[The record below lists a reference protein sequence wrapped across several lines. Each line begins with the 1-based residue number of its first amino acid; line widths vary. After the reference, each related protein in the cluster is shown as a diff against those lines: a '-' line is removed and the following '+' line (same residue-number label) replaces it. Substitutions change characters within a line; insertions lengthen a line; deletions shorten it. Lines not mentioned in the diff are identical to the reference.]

1 MGVLIDGINYDK
13 VGTLTVGKYEYVILH
28 KGDQIL
34 YATES
39 NGTYIFPNPDLTL
52 QGNANI
58 PLSDLNSRIIM
69 KHIKGLLEQENLSD
83 HAGLVNKIYRIQK
96 VLQNNELYTLIK
108 GSVKELTDFEGE
120 TNLLIDK
127 FNEINTE
134 ITEAMPII
142 EPEVK
147 YEEPQ
152 TELNENA
159 NVDAFMIAI
168 IVSIGMLLF
177 IMIILNIIR

>member
-1 MGVLIDGINYDK
+1 M
-13 VGTLTVGKYEYVILH
+13 
-28 KGDQIL
+28 
-34 YATES
+34 
-39 NGTYIFPNPDLTL
+39 
-52 QGNANI
+52 
-58 PLSDLNSRIIM
+58 
-69 KHIKGLLEQENLSD
+69 
-83 HAGLVNKIYRIQK
+83 
-96 VLQNNELYTLIK
+96 QNNELYTLIK

-159 NVDAFMIAI
+159 NVDTFMIAI